1 MNDRVGGSSLTIE
14 HIVRA
19 NPQTWYVESASCRDV
34 SGLTDRNMQD
44 VQNKSFNQGLPVV
57 STTKIISPGRAIMRA
72 ATGCPMFHDHSAS
85 VEQSCSAQGEKRLVT
100 TAKYPPGPRDG
111 VFGITFHPPMRSDPL
126 AFATQ
131 VWQEFGDFTFV
142 RIGWVRLYFV
152 NRPELIREVLSTK
165 VKSFRK
171 LGRQMRALHKIEGD
185 GLVVSDGA
193 IWTRHRPVVQG
204 SFHSRHFAQYGQIA
218 VEFTK
223 RRIAQWSPNQ
233 PFDLAAEM
241 NELALQIIGKL
252 VFDEDIADR
261 AAQLRDA
268 VHVFRSYMQHEVS
281 TPIVLPDWL
290 PLPGKIRQRRA
301 IRAMNNLIWDKIR
314 SHRSSGHGNDMLAQM
329 LSAAAGLDLDKAI
342 TDHEIR
348 DEAATLFV
356 AGHDTTSAA
365 LAWFWY
371 VLSQHPEAEARVIR
385 EVDTACGQRLP
396 SFEDA
401 PKLKYLEMVVKESM
415 RLYPAAG
422 FLFGRETVEDVEL
435 GGYTLKRGAWVFIA
449 PYLVHRDP
457 KNFVDPEIFDPER
470 FSPGRIEEIPGYAYI
485 PFGGGPRI
493 CIGNSMATMEIMLL
507 AATVLQ
513 QYRLVLDQAPPQPE
527 MEIVLRP
534 KGGLRMI
541 ARPRAVELS
550 RVA

>member
-1 MNDRVGGSSLTIE
+1 MRMDAQCRQRPTTNSDEQMPSRETSLLAE
-14 HIVRA
+14 R
-19 NPQTWYVESASCRDV
+19 
-34 SGLTDRNMQD
+34 
-44 VQNKSFNQGLPVV
+44 
-57 STTKIISPGRAIMRA
+57 
-72 ATGCPMFHDHSAS
+72 
-85 VEQSCSAQGEKRLVT
+85 
-100 TAKYPPGPRDG
+100 KYPPGPSDRWFG
-111 VFGITFHPPMRSDPL
+111 VMNYQPMRQNPL
-126 AFATQ
+126 GFAQ
-131 VWQEFGDFTFV
+131 KMMHQYGDFTYV

-171 LGRQMRALHKIEGD
+171 LGRQMRALRKIEGD

-193 IWTRHRPVVQG
+193 TWARHRPMVQG
-204 SFHSRHFAQYGQIA
+204 SFHARHFAQYANIA
-218 VEFTK
+218 VEFT
-223 RRIAQWSPNQ
+223 RRRMAGWSPDQ

-241 NELALQIIGKL
+241 NELALQIIGKI
-252 VFDEDIADR
+252 VFDEDVADQ
-261 AAQLRDA
+261 AARLRDA

-281 TPIVLPDWL
+281 AKIVLPDWL
-290 PLPGKIRQRRA
+290 PLPGKIRQHRA
-301 IRAMNNLIWDKIR
+301 IRTLNELIWDKIR
-314 SHRSSGHGNDMLAQM
+314 AHRRSPHHGNNDMLAQM
-329 LSAAAGLDLDKAI
+329 LNAAAGLPTSNPI
-342 TDHEIR
+342 TDDEIR

-371 VLSQHPEAEARVIR
+371 VLSQQPEAEERVVR
-385 EVDTACGQRLP
+385 EVDAACGSRRP
-396 SFEDA
+396 TVDDV

-415 RLYPAAG
+415 RLFPAAG
-422 FLFGRETVEDVEL
+422 FLFGREAVEDVEL

-449 PYLVHRDP
+449 PFLVHRDER
-457 KNFVDPEIFDPER
+457 NFPNPTQFDAER
-470 FSPGRIEEIPGYAYI
+470 FSPGRIDDIPPYAYI

-513 QYRLVLDQAPPQPE
+513 QFRLELDQPTPEPE

-541 ARPRAVELS
+541 ARPRRNAVVE
-550 RVA
+550 RRAA